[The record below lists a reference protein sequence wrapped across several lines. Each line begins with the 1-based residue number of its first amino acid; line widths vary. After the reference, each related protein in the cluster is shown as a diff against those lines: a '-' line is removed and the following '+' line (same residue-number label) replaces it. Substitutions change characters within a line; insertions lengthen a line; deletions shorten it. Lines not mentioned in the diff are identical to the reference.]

1 MTYSIKRNVAK
12 SVVMLVKGL
21 LVPAMVLG
29 LLMASVQARELPN
42 FTKIVD
48 ENSSAVVNISTSK
61 KVQKR
66 GFSRSPHGN
75 KAPEGMP
82 EDFLRRFFDDKRD
95 DKGEEN
101 DTPEDPDEKS
111 LGSGFIVSSDGYVLT
126 NYHVVKG
133 ADEIVVRLSDRRELV
148 AKLIGTDNRSDV
160 ALLKIE
166 ADSLPVAKIGRSR
179 ELQVG
184 EWVLAIGSPFD
195 FDHTVTAGIV
205 SALGRSL
212 PSENYVPFIQTDV
225 AINPGNSGGPLFN
238 LDGEVVGINAQIYSR
253 TGGYMGLSFAIPI
266 DLAMDVVDQLK
277 SRGHVTRGWLGVLVQ
292 DVTRDLAESFGMK
305 KPGGAAAARV
315 MPNSPAERAGFEVGD
330 VIIEFDGKE
339 VANSSSLP
347 PLVGVT
353 RIGKEVAVKVIRQ
366 GKPKILK
373 VSIGELPAE
382 NEPKVSP
389 ASGTPDGEME
399 KRLGVAVVD
408 LSQGQRAELE
418 NGRKGGVMVQRIKE
432 GPAQKAGVRG
442 GDILLSLNGITLE
455 NVAQFKRLVAEL
467 PVGKA
472 VPLLVQ
478 RRDDPIWMAL
488 KIPADTKK

>member
-1 MTYSIKRNVAK
+1 MIYGIKHNDAK
-12 SVVMLVKGL
+12 SIVMLAKGL
-21 LVPAMVLG
+21 LIPAMVLG
-29 LLMASVQARELPN
+29 LSMASVQARELPN
-42 FTKIVD
+42 FTRIVD
-48 ENSSAVVNISTSK
+48 ENSPAVVNISTSQ

-66 GFSRSPHGN
+66 GFSKNPHGRG
-75 KAPEGMP
+75 PEGMP
-82 EDFLRRFFDDKRD
+82 EDFLRRFFDDKEGDR
-95 DKGEEN
+95 GEEN
-101 DTPEDPDEKS
+101 DMPEDLDEKS

-126 NYHVVKG
+126 NHHVIKG

-160 ALLKIE
+160 AVLKIE
-166 ADSLPVAKIGRSR
+166 ADNLPVAKIGRSR

-205 SALGRSL
+205 SALGRNL

-315 MPNSPAERAGFEVGD
+315 MPNSPAQRAGFEVGD
-330 VIIEFDGKE
+330 VIVEFDGKE
-339 VANSSSLP
+339 VTKSSSLP

-353 RIGKEVAVKVIRQ
+353 PIGKEVTVKVIRQ

-382 NEPKVSP
+382 EEPKVSS
-389 ASGTPDGEME
+389 ASAPEGEIE
-399 KRLGVAVVD
+399 KRLGVAVVE
-408 LSQGQRAELE
+408 LSQRQRAELD
-418 NGRKGGVMVQRIKE
+418 NGGKGGVVVQRIKE
-432 GPAQKAGVRG
+432 GPAQKAGVRS
-442 GDILLSLNGITLE
+442 GDILLSLNGTTLE
-455 NVAQFKRLVAEL
+455 NVGQFKRLVAEL
-467 PVGKA
+467 PTGKA
-472 VPLLVQ
+472 IPLLVQ
-478 RRDDPIWMAL
+478 RRGDPIWMAL
-488 KIPADTKK
+488 KIPPDAKK